1 MSFQDSGGYD
11 DAKIEVKFQQ
21 AVENLTKKLGE
32 NERLTKNQ
40 LVQVRKIIVQ
50 HEKKYNSDKDH
61 WAWKDRDRQKQR
73 KFALEKIEF
82 QGKQVRL
89 NKQLAAITRQQIESY
104 TYVKQ
109 SLTGGGRSLKSAI
122 GGVSDHFFYLT
133 KNTRDLR
140 KAQDDLNKAKQ
151 KGDTKDIN
159 AAQTLVDELQKKIGL
174 MSGNNPIMK
183 AIVSRLEG
191 IGEILERHQGKV
203 MIGAGVA
210 SVLIGIISKALN
222 VAPLFQ
228 AMMKLM
234 QFAVTMILM
243 PIGTF
248 FGAVLRPIV
257 IGLVKGI
264 APQFKDW
271 MKNAMKLGND
281 LGKFIMEFLKNPAA
295 AMGGLFKNAVFGDT
309 SSQMGT
315 VATLAGAGTATA
327 VATKILPKV
336 LATTATKAPLT
347 LGVSPLADDAVK
359 TGSKAAP
366 KITQALGTTLAKL
379 FTPTLA
385 KKIGD
390 GIGSKLLTL
399 GGSKLITRGI
409 PIAGWAL
416 AGLDVA
422 GSAMKQFAPDQ
433 YEGVRQGALGVG
445 KFFGDDKGTYT
456 EGLLDFLGF
465 GKMSTF
471 EMLGEGFKELS
482 EVFKGDS
489 TETIAE
495 SAERSAGFV
504 ETLEKAAIKMG
515 TESAPTMDQQMTQVM
530 NSFIRMKEM
539 GMTSKEA
546 AERTAELFAL
556 AEATV
561 EAKIQRWINIIP
573 KASDGGE
580 RPEKKQARA
589 ALQWYQTGTAD
600 TSSLKGRMGT
610 TGWNTWEQSIQTK
623 TTLQERLE
631 KEAERAKEAFNRANP
646 QLGSNAYDS
655 IYGTKE
661 TTPSGHKYPAGFN
674 QSGTTREQLEKRL
687 SVGLGGLKTTSTGA
701 WDYSSIL
708 NRYSGGQISEPI
720 FGIGR
725 SGRAYSF
732 GEHGA
737 ETITPN
743 GQMGGGGGI
752 TINIA
757 RIDKTAD
764 FEQLKPMI
772 QKWILEA
779 NSRRGMI

>member
-89 NKQLAAITRQQIESY
+89 NKQLASITRQQIESY

-159 AAQTLVDELQKKIGL
+159 AAQTLVDELQRKIGL

-191 IGEILERHQGKV
+191 IGEILEKHQGKV
-203 MIGAGVA
+203 IIGAGVA

-248 FGAVLRPIV
+248 FGAVLRPLV
-257 IGLVKGI
+257 IGFVKGI

-281 LGKFIMEFLKNPAA
+281 LGNFIMEFLKNPAT
-295 AMGGLFKNAVFGDT
+295 AMGGLLKNAILGDT

-336 LATTATKAPLT
+336 LATTATKGTGGVVTFASGVDDGSKVVTKVLPKLMPKLGIT
-347 LGVSPLADDAVK
+347 LGTSFSK
-359 TGSKAAP
+359 TVIP
-366 KITQALGTTLAKL
+366 KLLPKL
-379 FTPTLA
+379 
-385 KKIGD
+385 
-390 GIGSKLLTL
+390 GSKLAL
-399 GGSKLITRGI
+399 KAATRAI

-456 EGLLDFLGF
+456 EGILDFLGF

-471 EMLGEGFKELS
+471 EMLGEGFKELE
-482 EVFKGDS
+482 EVFKGGS

-504 ETLEKAAIKMG
+504 ETLEKAAMKMG

-561 EAKIQRWINIIP
+561 EAKIQKWINVIP
-573 KASDGGE
+573 SAADGGE

-589 ALQWYQTGTAD
+589 ALEWYQTGTAD
-600 TSSLKGRMGT
+600 TSSLKGRMGNA
-610 TGWNTWEQSIQTK
+610 GWNTWEQSIQTK

-646 QLGSNAYDS
+646 YTSYDD

-661 TTPSGHKYPAGFN
+661 TTPSGHIYPSGFN

-687 SVGLGGLKTTSTGA
+687 SVGLDGLKTTSTGA

-708 NRYSGGQISEPI
+708 NRYSGGQISEPV
-720 FGIGR
+720 FGIGM